1 MTFLA
6 TAARAV
12 RLAQQ
17 YTDAWEAALEALE
30 HERPL
35 PEVVRAFASKTEN
48 QLDDRAA
55 EVLIDGLTR
64 AIGVAETFAH
74 FAAVASPKLAELGAQ
89 AVGWQL
95 RLRNL
100 RGG

>member
-35 PEVVRAFASKTEN
+35 PEVVRAFAAKTEN

-55 EVLIDGLTR
+55 ETLIEGLTR
-64 AIGVAETFAH
+64 AIDAAEALAR
-74 FAAVASPKLAELGAQ
+74 FAAVASPKLAELGAR
-89 AVGWQL
+89 AVGWEL
-95 RLRNL
+95 RLRSL
-100 RGG
+100 RGV